1 MQTGYIFNPLTPL
14 HYVRSILMY
23 NTMHFLFSFL
33 TCTSQSYVNEEKETV
48 HSTRCKGF
56 EEGRP

>member
-23 NTMHFLFSFL
+23 NTIYMQPLLFVFLLNLS
-33 TCTSQSYVNEEKETV
+33 K
-48 HSTRCKGF
+48 
-56 EEGRP
+56 PDM